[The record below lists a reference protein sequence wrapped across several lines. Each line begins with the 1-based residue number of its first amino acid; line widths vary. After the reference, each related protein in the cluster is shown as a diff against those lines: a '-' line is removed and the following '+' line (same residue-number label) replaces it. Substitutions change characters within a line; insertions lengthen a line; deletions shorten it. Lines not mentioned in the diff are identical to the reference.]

1 MIEEFNLRNHKY
13 LLVHIDKRNG
23 DEFIMNAYDFLFVH
37 PQKIVND
44 SYNYMCLYDRKNTI
58 VEMWVMRDEFDYDI
72 LAEMDYEKE
81 LKQREE
87 SDLDD

>member
-1 MIEEFNLRNHKY
+1 MFEDFKLINPKY

-23 DEFIMNAYDFLFVH
+23 DEFIMNAWNFLFTQ

-44 SYNYMCLYDRKNTI
+44 SYNYMCLSDRKNTI
-58 VEMWVMRDEFDYDI
+58 VEMWSMRDEYDYDI
-72 LAEMDYEKE
+72 LAEMNYEKE